1 MANKQTVSDKLLIT
15 YLFIFYLWW
24 AVEEICNWQYSSI
37 PLLQESISAL
47 VKFATWSIPAYFL
60 IKKYSDRLAIG
71 YSTMFKNHFRFWPY
85 LGLFILMLIYLFA
98 TVYFA
103 SGTIRINP
111 SWHPTDLIGSFLIVG
126 ITEELVFRGWILNAL
141 LPKFKTWVALLI
153 DSILF
158 LVIHFPIWYRTG
170 TFLSNFASGSEF
182 TVIILG
188 ILFGLLF
195 IKSKNIFVPIIF
207 HMFWDLIL
215 TVFLL

>member
-1 MANKQTVSDKLLIT
+1 MANKQTVSNKLLIT

-24 AVEEICNWQYSSI
+24 AVEEICDWQYSSI
-37 PLLQESISAL
+37 LLLQESISAL

-98 TVYFA
+98 TVYFT
-103 SGTIRINP
+103 SETIRINP

-141 LPKFKTWVALLI
+141 LTKFKTWVALLI

-170 TFLSNFASGSEF
+170 TFLSNFASGAEF